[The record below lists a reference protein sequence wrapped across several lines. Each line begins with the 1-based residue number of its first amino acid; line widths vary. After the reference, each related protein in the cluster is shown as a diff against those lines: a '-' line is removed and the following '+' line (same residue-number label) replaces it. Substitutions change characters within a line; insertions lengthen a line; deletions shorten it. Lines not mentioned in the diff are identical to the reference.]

1 MTDREL
7 YEMALDVSK
16 KAYAPYSNY
25 GVGAVL
31 VCDDGTLYT
40 GFNIENASFGA
51 TVCAERVA
59 LFKAV
64 SEGRRKF
71 TAIAVASAREEN
83 CSPCGICRQT
93 LSEFAPELLV
103 IYKWK
108 DGIVKRP
115 LNEIL
120 SDSFVM

>member
-1 MTDREL
+1 MSDREL
-7 YEMALDVSK
+7 YEMALEVSK
-16 KAYAPYSNY
+16 NAYAPYSNY
-25 GVGAVL
+25 HVGAVL

-64 SEGRRKF
+64 SEGKRNF
-71 TAIAVASAREEN
+71 SVIAVASGREEN

-93 LSEFAPELLV
+93 LSEFAPDLSV
-103 IYKWK
+103 IYKWN
-108 DGIVKRP
+108 DEIVKRP
-115 LNEIL
+115 LGEIL
-120 SDSFVM
+120 ADSFVM

>member
-71 TAIAVASAREEN
+71 TAIAVASEREEN

-93 LSEFAPELLV
+93 ISEFAPELLV

-108 DGIVKRP
+108 DEIVKRP

-120 SDSFVM
+120 FDSFVM

>member
-7 YEMALDVSK
+7 YEMALEVSQN
-16 KAYAPYSNY
+16 AYAPYSNY
-25 GVGAVL
+25 FVGAVL

-64 SEGRRKF
+64 SEGK
-71 TAIAVASAREEN
+71 
-83 CSPCGICRQT
+83 
-93 LSEFAPELLV
+93 APT
-103 IYKWK
+103 
-108 DGIVKRP
+108 
-115 LNEIL
+115 
-120 SDSFVM
+120 

>member
-7 YEMALDVSK
+7 YEMALEVSQN
-16 KAYAPYSNY
+16 AYAPYSNY
-25 GVGAVL
+25 FVGAVL

-40 GFNIENASFGA
+40 GFNIENASFRA

-64 SEGRRKF
+64 SEGKRKF

-93 LSEFAPELLV
+93 LSEFAPDLSV

-108 DGIVKRP
+108 GEVVKRQ
-115 LNEIL
+115 LNEML